1 MAIYR
6 IVPSIVYYVE
16 ANSEDEA
23 LDIAEKQYQKDM
35 EDSMLCDC
43 ELDCEEIDD
52 DECQVSSEEIIRD
65 FDCEEV

>member
-16 ANSEDEA
+16 ADSEDEA
-23 LDIAEKQYQKDM
+23 LDVVEKQYQKDTGASIM
-35 EDSMLCDC
+35 CDF
-43 ELDCEEIDD
+43 DCEEIDA

-65 FDCEEV
+65 FDCE

>member
-35 EDSMLCDC
+35 EDSMF
-43 ELDCEEIDD
+43 DCEEID
-52 DECQVSSEEIIRD
+52 DECQVSSEEIIRANI
-65 FDCEEV
+65 